1 MHIRRSLAGVVAAAV
16 AAALAGC
23 ATPAESVGT
32 SGTVTLILGVP
43 ATRGLDPAVLG
54 TLTPSG
60 DANRMS
66 AIYGTLFWTDAA
78 MGKVSPDL
86 GESLTTEDGRTWTMR
101 LRPGLKFS
109 DGTPLDAEAVKFNYE
124 RHADPATHSTQ
135 QAAAEGLTMTV
146 RDPRTLEITL
156 PEANRQF
163 DRTIAKNL
171 TFIASPAAIRKYGKD
186 YTSHPV
192 GAGPYMLKDWA
203 RGDHMTLVR
212 NPHYWQSGRPYV
224 KELVIKPIADPVQR
238 INTVAS
244 GQAQIAVPGSELAF
258 KKRAR
263 KQGLAVTDA
272 VSGGGPMLTFNTRS
286 GSFSDVRARKA
297 VAYALDTGDMV
308 KVIDSG
314 SAAPK
319 GLLAENSPYFA
330 AAPAPGG
337 DRARAQGL
345 LDEIAADGAPLKF
358 TLTVPAS
365 GFFRKSAEYVQSR
378 LSGLR
383 NITVKVDVADNATFT
398 QRVFRDRDFMAS
410 VLIVAVSDPEPD
422 LYNLLHS
429 GGLTNQMGYRS
440 EDMDRALE
448 KGRSAADEAARKTAY
463 ADMQRLVAEDVPVY
477 PFRNQ
482 NAYTVHGTSVTGI
495 TLHGEG
501 AMLFDR
507 IKAGKSGK

>member
-1 MHIRRSLAGVVAAAV
+1 MHIRRSAAGVVAAGM

-23 ATPAESVGT
+23 ATPAESVGD

-66 AIYGTLFWTDAA
+66 AVYGTLFWADAA
-78 MGKVSPDL
+78 TGKVSPGL
-86 GESLTTEDGRTWTMR
+86 GESLTTGDGKTWTMK
-101 LRPGLKFS
+101 LRPGVKFS

-135 QAAAEGLTMTV
+135 QAAAKGLKMTV
-146 RDPRTLEITL
+146 KDARTLEIAL

-171 TFIASPAAIRKYGKD
+171 AFIASPAAVRKYGKD
-186 YTSHPV
+186 YTDHPV
-192 GAGPYMLKDWA
+192 GAGPYLVKDWA
-203 RGDHMTLVR
+203 RGDHMTLER
-212 NPHYWQSGRPYV
+212 NPNYWQKDRPFI
-224 KELVIKPIADPVQR
+224 KKLVIKPIADPVQR
-238 INTVAS
+238 INTVSS
-244 GQAQIAVPGSELAF
+244 GQAQIAVPGSELSF
-258 KKRAR
+258 KQRAT
-263 KQGLAVTDA
+263 KAGLAITDA
-272 VSGGGPMLTFNTRS
+272 VSGGGPMLTFNLRS
-286 GSFSDVRARKA
+286 KPFSDVRAREA
-297 VAYALDTGDMV
+297 VAYALDTADMV
-308 KVIDSG
+308 KVIDPG
-314 SAAPK
+314 SSAPK
-319 GLLAENSPYFA
+319 GLLAENSPFFDPS
-330 AAPAPGG
+330 APMPGH
-337 DRARAQGL
+337 DRAKAQEL
-345 LDEIAADGAPLKF
+345 LNEIAADGTPLSF

-383 NITVKVDVADNATFT
+383 DITVKVDVVDNATFT

-410 VLIVAVSDPEPD
+410 VLIVTVTDPEPD

-429 GGLTNQMGYRS
+429 EGLNNQMGYHDD
-440 EDMDRALE
+440 EMDAALE
-448 KGRSAADEAARKTAY
+448 NGRSAAEESARKSAY
-463 ADMQRLVAEDVPVY
+463 TGMQRLLAEDVPVY

-482 NAYTVHGTSVTGI
+482 NAYTVHAESITGI
-495 TLHGEG
+495 TLQGEG

-507 IKAGKSGK
+507 IKAGK